1 MKYFCA
7 ECKTKHDT
15 SDIAADMWSICA
27 NEIIC
32 VINRI
37 KENMQVE
44 ELDDLNAQIPI
55 VKAFNDAFH
64 KNSFIDHG
72 DGTDVQAVIATT
84 HDELLRFLREPQLIG
99 HKKMA
104 LPASKIR
111 DRLVDSSLMGSVIS
125 GTYSLSLRE
134 LFKIFGDYLEL
145 TAANIAGN
153 LEVVKSCKKYMEIV
167 PSNLLDDKVYDK
179 QLRFS
184 LLPAEGGNNELYL
197 DRVTDTNDDPR
208 CLGDLEISNTIVR
221 SDMVGF
227 IRVCPHCGKRLS
239 RAAGTAP
246 EIVVALAGSPRAGKT
261 SCMTAIASALWSG
274 KYGPFGMNIA
284 QTRNDPGWEAL
295 LNEIRLYQ
303 KGYAVTKTPIEQVS
317 VPAYS
322 LPINIMNQRRVL
334 TFVDMPGEFWAD
346 REGAI
351 DANFFSQYQGIY
363 SNIDCIWFFI
373 SKFTVLR
380 TELRKDANAS
390 EKLNETRAQLA
401 ENTADTSDLITAADY
416 NNIEA
421 SFSQIRDGLRAMGK
435 ELPPVAV
442 IVTKPDI
449 AATEADRDDMLCTH
463 YDFFPAPTLVKP
475 KEENDNKR
483 KDEVGENIGV
493 DVGAKN
499 LERVQRVLVRNRND
513 IVLNE
518 IEFFKN
524 SILAA
529 RYVLARNS
537 NLFNA
542 IQTACPRKTYMSIA
556 AYGIPAK
563 NRHDAASASDEQE
576 KLPLYMSP
584 NPYKEIFPLLWTLSI
599 CGYIKIRHWCKW
611 RHYKW
616 PAALRIIAD
625 EEETEEDIVA
635 DYRRP
640 STNTDRRIMEDD
652 IASNLFPVSD
662 RYKVSVIEH
671 ARNL

>member
-1 MKYFCA
+1 MQMKYFCA

-32 VINRI
+32 VITRI

-44 ELDDLNAQIPI
+44 QLDPLNAQIPI

-64 KNSFIDHG
+64 KNSFTVPG
-72 DGTDVQAVIATT
+72 DNTDVQAVISTM

-99 HKKMA
+99 HKEMA

-111 DRLVDSSLMGSVIS
+111 DRLVNSSLEGSVIS
-125 GTYSLSLRE
+125 GKYSLSLHKLLE
-134 LFKIFGDYLEL
+134 IFGDYLEL
-145 TAANIAGN
+145 TAADNVGN
-153 LEVVKSCKKYMEIV
+153 SEVAKSCEKYMEIV
-167 PSNLLDDKVYDK
+167 PSDLLDYKVYDK

-184 LLPAEGGNNELYL
+184 LLPAEGGNNEQYL
-197 DRVTDTNDDPR
+197 DRVMDTDDDPR
-208 CLGDLEISNTIVR
+208 CLGALEIRNDRVR

-246 EIVVALAGSPRAGKT
+246 EIVIALAGSPRAGKT
-261 SCMTAIASALWSG
+261 SCMTAIASALYDG
-274 KYGPFGMNIA
+274 KYGSDMKIP
-284 QTRNDPGWEAL
+284 QTRFDPAWEAL
-295 LNEIRLYQ
+295 LKEIRLYQ

-322 LPINIMNQRRVL
+322 LPINIMNRRRVL

-346 REGAI
+346 KEGAI
-351 DANFFSQYQGIY
+351 DENFFRQYQGIY

-380 TELRKDANAS
+380 TELRQDANAL
-390 EKLNETRAQLA
+390 ETLNETRAQLA

-421 SFSQIRDGLRAMGK
+421 NFSQIRDGLRAMGK

-449 AATEADRDDMLCTH
+449 AATEADRDDMLCTK
-463 YDFFPAPTLVKP
+463 YDFFPAPTLVNPQK
-475 KEENDNKR
+475 N
-483 KDEVGENIGV
+483 VNIGV

-542 IQTACPRKTYMSIA
+542 IQNACPRKTYMSIA

-563 NRHDAASASDEQE
+563 KIDNSAGASDKQE
-576 KLPLYMSP
+576 NFPLYMQP

-599 CGYIKIRHWCKW
+599 CGCIKIRHWCKW

-640 STNTDRRIMEDD
+640 STNADMRIMEDD

-662 RYKVSVIEH
+662 SYKVSVIEH
-671 ARNL
+671 ARN